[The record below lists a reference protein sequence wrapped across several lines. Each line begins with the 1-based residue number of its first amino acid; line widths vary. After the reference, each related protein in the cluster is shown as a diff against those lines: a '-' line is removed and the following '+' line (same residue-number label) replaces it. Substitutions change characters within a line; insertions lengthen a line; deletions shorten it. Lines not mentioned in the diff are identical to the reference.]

1 MTVALKISQYLD
13 GVVTTYER
21 SLKSQCSGSISRRYV
36 TKVLSS
42 VTCLLEIQEVSFTLA
57 NLCSQFIKK
66 VLLAELRFELGSL
79 DSQPNAQGC
88 QSGPKSVGAKRGRE
102 FWGFLAPNEENQI
115 LYFSMNL

>member
-1 MTVALKISQYLD
+1 MDTF
-13 GVVTTYER
+13 
-21 SLKSQCSGSISRRYV
+21 SISRRYV
-36 TKVLSS
+36 TKVLSL
-42 VTCLLEIQEVSFTLA
+42 VTCLLEIQEVARTLA
-57 NLCSQFIKK
+57 NLCSRFIKK
-66 VLLAELRFELGSL
+66 VLLGELRLEPGSL